1 MKGDFSDEN
10 DERKSLI
17 LVNHWPGHMEAAH
30 ELCYK

>member
-17 LVNHWPGHMEAAH
+17 LVNHWHGMEPAQ